1 MMAIQHI
8 SLLSVGLSVER
19 ISGTEPFPSENQSA
33 LADLTR
39 VGELITFCT
48 SSNLNSL
55 VSMRLSDHTG
65 CCLYTQSKPFGSFC
79 GIIKIMV
86 LGERIAWSRNHSV
99 GRFLTTEQVSTCL

>member
-19 ISGTEPFPSENQSA
+19 ISGTEPFPSEDQSA

-65 CCLYTQSKPFGSFC
+65 CCLYTQSKLFGSFC
-79 GIIKIMV
+79 CIIKIMV

-99 GRFLTTEQVSTCL
+99 GRFLTTD

>member
-1 MMAIQHI
+1 MSCDEEFANDGDSAHF
-8 SLLSVGLSVER
+8 SAVCGFVC
-19 ISGTEPFPSENQSA
+19 GTHQWPFPSEDQSA

-99 GRFLTTEQVSTCL
+99 GRFLTTD